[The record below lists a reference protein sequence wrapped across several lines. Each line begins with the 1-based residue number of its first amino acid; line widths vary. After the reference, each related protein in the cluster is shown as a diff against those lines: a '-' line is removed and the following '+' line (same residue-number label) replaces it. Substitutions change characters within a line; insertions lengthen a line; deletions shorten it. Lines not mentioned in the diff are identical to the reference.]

1 MPVVNYTTVNGR
13 ILHEDRNGI
22 KTLFM
27 PDTLGNVIETR
38 NMDTGAQTS
47 STTYWPYGEVRT
59 QTGTNPSPFGF
70 CGVWGYYTQAG
81 QPTYVRARYYRPNL
95 GRWQTVDP
103 LWPTLQAYSYVNSLP
118 TFLVDYFGLQGL
130 NTSPGAAW
138 EFGWGASTGSPPSS
152 FWPAMGREFE
162 RRSKPGK
169 QIGGAIGG
177 ALGAIGGLIGQ
188 PDPRRKLGGAKAG
201 YIWVNLLVRC
211 SIDPELNCP
220 KNARTEAD
228 EGVLEDAKL
237 RFGRVDGNTVGNAVT
252 HCTSACWGTI
262 RCGRAAAED
271 FANGVYE
278 DWTFGGSAI
287 DRINNERGFD
297 CGDSVRARRAN
308 PIVADCY
315 SCCIASVFGGSWY

>member
-1 MPVVNYTTVNGR
+1 
-13 ILHEDRNGI
+13 
-22 KTLFM
+22 M

-103 LWPTLQAYSYVNSLP
+103 LWPTLQAFSYVNSLP
-118 TFLVDYFGLQGL
+118 TFFVDYFGLQGL
-130 NTSPGAAW
+130 NISPGAAW

-162 RRSKPGK
+162 RRSRPGK
-169 QIGGAIGG
+169 QVGGAIGG
-177 ALGAIGGLIGQ
+177 AVGAAIGLAKT
-188 PDPRRKLGGAKAG
+188 PLPWNKPAGAKAG
-201 YIWVNLLVRC
+201 YIGGNLFVRC
-211 SIDPELNCP
+211 MLEPQLNCP
-220 KNARTEAD
+220 KNARAEAD
-228 EGVLEDAKL
+228 NEIFDIAKD
-237 RFGRVDGNTVGNAVT
+237 RFGRVDGNTTGNAVT
-252 HCTSACWGTI
+252 HCTSACWATI
-262 RCGRAAAED
+262 RCGRTAAER

-278 DWTFGGSAI
+278 DWTFGGNAF

-297 CGDSVRARRAN
+297 CGDSVSAGRTT
-308 PIVADCY
+308 PSVLDCY
-315 SCCIASVFGGSWY
+315 RCCIQNIVFGRQSWH